1 MLEERGRLLATVQ
14 TLLDAINH
22 ASHEQRTAVDA
33 LVGGSAE
40 LLERVGNRFTDHIA
54 AETGKLDGIAAAL
67 SGSASDVG
75 QLAGTFGEAV
85 AQLVVHWMPR
95 WPAATSSWPTTW
107 RRRARWSISA
117 CCRRS
122 R

>member
-1 MLEERGRLLATVQ
+1 TVQ

-54 AETGKLDGIAAAL
+54 AETGKLDGTVQTLLDAINHASHEQRTAVDAL
-67 SGSASDVG
+67 VGGSAE
-75 QLAGTFGEAV
+75 LLE
-85 AQLVVHWMPR
+85 R
-95 WPAATSSWPTTW
+95 
-107 RRRARWSISA
+107 
-117 CCRRS
+117 
-122 R
+122 